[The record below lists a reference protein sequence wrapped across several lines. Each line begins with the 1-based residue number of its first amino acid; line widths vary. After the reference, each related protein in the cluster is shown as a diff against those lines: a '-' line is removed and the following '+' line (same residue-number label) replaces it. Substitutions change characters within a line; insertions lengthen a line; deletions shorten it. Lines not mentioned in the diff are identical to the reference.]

1 MNTPYAHLGLDD
13 ILLAYRMLQPAPDNP
28 SELAEL
34 LGKHL
39 MKGGWPGV
47 VVRCYFDLAFHDAT
61 GRQTFL
67 ELDGKTVDLTGDTQ
81 DEVHDHLVANGTMY
95 RWSAIRRFQAGDL
108 LDDSPTTGVQANLD
122 ALIGHI
128 DEHLSLQEATL
139 PAGVAAS
146 RPRAR
151 M

>member
-1 MNTPYAHLGLDD
+1 M
-13 ILLAYRMLQPAPDNP
+13 
-28 SELAEL
+28 
-34 LGKHL
+34 
-39 MKGGWPGV
+39 
-47 VVRCYFDLAFHDAT
+47 
-61 GRQTFL
+61 
-67 ELDGKTVDLTGDTQ
+67 DLTGDTQ
-81 DEVHDHLVANGTMY
+81 DEVHDHLVVNGTMY
-95 RWSAIRRFQAGDL
+95 RWSAIRRFQAGDR
-108 LDDSPTTGVQANLD
+108 LDDSPTTTGTQANLD